1 MDMNIPPNSIA
12 VNTTEILKT
21 CENAEI
27 RGVVSS
33 SATASHA
40 QSYILVTQLASLIFL
55 KQYNHARHLWRRYKM
70 ECEGTANSDTEDN
83 TNKTMREM
91 DLYQFQLL
99 WNAVQPLIKS
109 YFGHNDN
116 ETNLDVNDDNSLLL
130 SLTSYC
136 ENNNVYSS
144 LQSCVD
150 ANLHPL
156 SMYALE
162 LKNAVRDQIAEL
174 IEMVYDSIQDQKCYE
189 LLDGNG
195 NGNDQNN
202 DLDQYLLQRGWKYR
216 SSNED
221 MRNNQKHWIPATPS
235 MNVKKKSQNTET
247 DSIHDKDKIKFL
259 SQVVSFMEK
268 QNMKL

>member
-1 MDMNIPPNSIA
+1 MDINIPPNSIA
-12 VNTTEILKT
+12 INTTEILKA

-70 ECEGTANSDTEDN
+70 ECEGTADRATEN
-83 TNKTMREM
+83 ITNKTMREM
-91 DLYQFQLL
+91 DMYQFQLL
-99 WNAVQPLIKS
+99 WNAVQPLLKS
-109 YFGHNDN
+109 YFGHTNNEIKDN
-116 ETNLDVNDDNSLLL
+116 VDDDNSLSL

-156 SMYALE
+156 SLYALE

-174 IEMVYDSIQDQKCYE
+174 IELVYDSIQDQKCYE
-189 LLDGNG
+189 LLDGK
-195 NGNDQNN
+195 DQKN
-202 DLDQYLLQRGWKYR
+202 DLDQYLIQRGWKCN

-221 MRNNQKHWIPATPS
+221 MRNTQKIWIPASPS
-235 MNVKKKSQNTET
+235 MSVEKKSENKEM
-247 DSIHDKDKIKFL
+247 DSIHEKDKIKFL

-268 QNMKL
+268 QNNMKL